1 MGWGVGDAL
10 PSELSTMEK
19 PHPVRYR
26 TPCFDSRGDAGD
38 FAAAK
43 LFQQGITE
51 QKNRKKVKRVVHEN
65 RGYLCG

>member
-26 TPCFDSRGDAGD
+26 TPCFDSRSDAGD

-43 LFQQGITE
+43 LS
-51 QKNRKKVKRVVHEN
+51 NRALLSKKIVKK
-65 RGYLCG
+65 